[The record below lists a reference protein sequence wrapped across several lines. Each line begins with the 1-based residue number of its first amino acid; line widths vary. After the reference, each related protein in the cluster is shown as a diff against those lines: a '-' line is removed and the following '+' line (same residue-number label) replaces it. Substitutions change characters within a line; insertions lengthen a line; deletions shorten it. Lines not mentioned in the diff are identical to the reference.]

1 VGARTPEELETL
13 FEDALVLEDGAALAA
28 LFEGG
33 ALLAMNDEPPVR
45 GEGLWRAVL
54 ARWGNGQ
61 PYVADC
67 RQVLVA
73 RDIALMVGERGV
85 NVARR
90 DRDGGWRYAIVQQ
103 CVDGNVG
110 RYGTETEP

>member
-1 VGARTPEELETL
+1 MGARTPEELEAL
-13 FEDALVLEDGAALAA
+13 FEDALLLEDGGGLAA
-28 LFEGG
+28 LFAAG
-33 ALLAMNDEPPVR
+33 ALLAVNDEPPMG

-54 ARWGNGQ
+54 ARLGNGH

-67 RQVLVA
+67 RQTLVA

-90 DRDGGWRYAIVQQ
+90 DRDGGWRYAIVRLTE
-103 CVDGNVG
+103 DDYDG
-110 RYGTETEP
+110 RYGTEAES